1 MCIWS
6 AFTGEGKI
14 LFCFSM
20 HSSLKDLEWVDQT
33 GKRCA
38 KLSIA
43 RIAKLPY
50 ELNWTKKCFIESYL
64 HYTSC
69 EHWQCHC
76 LHFMYC
82 LHCQYW
88 LHSLHCL
95 VKIVKF
101 GYSCDIWSRLCN
113 SEIWFQ
119 KLGRVSLVCFD
130 MVWYGTSSTSDSIT
144 SPWIQKHKS
153 ISENV

>member
-50 ELNWTKKCFIESYL
+50 ELNWAKKCFIESYL

-82 LHCQYW
+82 LHCP
-88 LHSLHCL
+88 HSLHCL

-101 GYSCDIWSRLCN
+101 IWNCKIWLKLWNLVIVVTFDRGYAILKFGFRNWVELVWYVL
-113 SEIWFQ
+113 IWF
-119 KLGRVSLVCFD
+119 
-130 MVWYGTSSTSDSIT
+130 GTVPLPLLTL
-144 SPWIQKHKS
+144 
-153 ISENV
+153 